1 MAYKV
6 KYGDTIF
13 DVLLNVCGD
22 YSQIDEILSLN
33 GLLSYTPQLT
43 VGQELDVEGL
53 QTSNNATLI
62 RASEFP
68 YNSNLLSDEEF
79 ERQLEQILDLIEGGY
94 YLEVQPSFTTVPQ
107 DGSAVNV
114 QVTTNTTFTVS

>member
-43 VGQELDVEGL
+43 VGQELDAEGL

-79 ERQLEQILDLIEGGY
+79 ERQLGQILDLIEGGY

-107 DGSAVNV
+107 NGNKQYVNIY
-114 QVTTNTTFTVS
+114 TNSTFNVL

>member
-79 ERQLEQILDLIEGGY
+79 ESQLEQILDSIEGGY
-94 YLEVQPSFTTVPQ
+94 YLEV
-107 DGSAVNV
+107 
-114 QVTTNTTFTVS
+114 

>member
-79 ERQLEQILDLIEGGY
+79 ERQLEQILDSIEGGY
-94 YLEVQPSFTTVPQ
+94 YLKVQPSFTTVPQ
-107 DGSAVNV
+107 NGSAVNV

>member
-22 YSQIDEILSLN
+22 YSQIYEILSLN
-33 GLLSYTPQLT
+33 GLLSYTPKLT

-79 ERQLEQILDLIEGGY
+79 ERQLEQILDSIEGGY
-94 YLEVQPSFTTVPQ
+94 HLEVQPSFTTVPQ
-107 DGSAVNV
+107 DGSVVNV

>member
-43 VGQELDVEGL
+43 VGQELDVEEL

-62 RASEFP
+62 RASKFP

-79 ERQLEQILDLIEGGY
+79 ERQLEQILDSIKGGY
-94 YLEVQPSFTTVPQ
+94 YLEVQPSFTTVSQ
-107 DGSAVNV
+107 NGDNQYVNIY
-114 QVTTNTTFTVS
+114 TNSTFNVL

>member
-62 RASEFP
+62 RASGFP

-79 ERQLEQILDLIEGGY
+79 ERQLEQILDSIEGGY
-94 YLEVQPSFTTVPQ
+94 YLEVQPSFTTVSQ
-107 DGSAVNV
+107 NGDNQYVNIY
-114 QVTTNTTFTVS
+114 TTSTFNVL

>member
-53 QTSNNATLI
+53 QTLNNATLI

-79 ERQLEQILDLIEGGY
+79 ERQLEQILDSIEGGY
-94 YLEVQPSFTTVPQ
+94 YLEVQQSFTTVSQ
-107 DGSAVNV
+107 NGDNQYVNIY
-114 QVTTNTTFTVS
+114 TNSTFNVL

>member
-22 YSQIDEILSLN
+22 YSQINEILSLN

-43 VGQELDVEGL
+43 VGQELEVEGL

-79 ERQLEQILDLIEGGY
+79 ERQLEQIL
-94 YLEVQPSFTTVPQ
+94 F
-107 DGSAVNV
+107 GSA
-114 QVTTNTTFTVS
+114 TVIYYGYSKWGQAICKYIY

>member
-62 RASEFP
+62 RASEFT

-79 ERQLEQILDLIEGGY
+79 ERQLEQILDSIEGGY
-94 YLEVQPSFTTVPQ
+94 YLEVQPSFTTVSQ
-107 DGSAVNV
+107 NGDNQYVNIY
-114 QVTTNTTFTVS
+114 TNSTFNVL

>member
-62 RASEFP
+62 RASELQ

-79 ERQLEQILDLIEGGY
+79 ERQLEQILDSIEGGY
-94 YLEVQPSFTTVPQ
+94 YLEVQPSFTTVSQ
-107 DGSAVNV
+107 NGDNQYVNIY
-114 QVTTNTTFTVS
+114 TNSTFNVL

>member
-22 YSQIDEILSLN
+22 YSQINEILSLN

-79 ERQLEQILDLIEGGY
+79 ERQILDSIEGGY
-94 YLEVQPSFTTVPQ
+94 CLEVQPSFTTVTQ
-107 DGSAVNV
+107 NGDKQYVNIY
-114 QVTTNTTFTVS
+114 TNSTFNVL

>member
-22 YSQIDEILSLN
+22 YSQINEILSLN

-79 ERQLEQILDLIEGGY
+79 ERQLEQILDSIEGGY
-94 YLEVQPSFTTVPQ
+94 YLKVQPSSTTVPQ
-107 DGSAVNV
+107 NGNKQYVDIYTNSTFNV
-114 QVTTNTTFTVS
+114 L

>member
-33 GLLSYTPQLT
+33 GLLPYTPQLT

-53 QTSNNATLI
+53 QTSKNATLI

-79 ERQLEQILDLIEGGY
+79 ERQLEQILDSIEGGY
-94 YLEVQPSFTTVPQ
+94 YLEVQPSFTTVSQ
-107 DGSAVNV
+107 NGDKQYVNIY
-114 QVTTNTTFTVS
+114 TNSTFNVL

>member
-53 QTSNNATLI
+53 QTSNNVTLI

-79 ERQLEQILDLIEGGY
+79 ERQLEQILDSIEGGY
-94 YLEVQPSFTTVPQ
+94 YLEVQPSFTTVSQ
-107 DGSAVNV
+107 NGDKQYVNIY
-114 QVTTNTTFTVS
+114 TNSTFNVL

>member
-22 YSQIDEILSLN
+22 YSQINEILSLN

-68 YNSNLLSDEEF
+68 YNSNLYRMKNLKGNWN
-79 ERQLEQILDLIEGGY
+79 RY
-94 YLEVQPSFTTVPQ
+94 
-107 DGSAVNV
+107 
-114 QVTTNTTFTVS
+114 

>member
-62 RASEFP
+62 RASE
-68 YNSNLLSDEEF
+68 
-79 ERQLEQILDLIEGGY
+79 
-94 YLEVQPSFTTVPQ
+94 VQPSFTTVPQ
-107 DGSAVNV
+107 NGDNQYVNIY
-114 QVTTNTTFTVS
+114 TNSTFNVL

>member
-68 YNSNLLSDEEF
+68 YNSNLLSEE
-79 ERQLEQILDLIEGGY
+79 ELDIQIEQIIDSIEGGY
-94 YLEVQPSFTTVPQ
+94 FMEVQPNYTNVPQ
-107 DGSAVNV
+107 NGDSQYINIYTNSTFNV
-114 QVTTNTTFTVS
+114 L